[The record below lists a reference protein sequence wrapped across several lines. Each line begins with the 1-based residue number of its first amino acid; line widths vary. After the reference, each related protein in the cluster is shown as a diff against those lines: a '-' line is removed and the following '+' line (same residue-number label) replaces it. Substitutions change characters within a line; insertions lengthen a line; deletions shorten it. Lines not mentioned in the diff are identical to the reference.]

1 MSQHL
6 LCLLQVLDPE
16 LVLVQLVLLLFEGL
30 LDLSLGLLKLLDA
43 DDLVL
48 LEDLLES
55 VFLLDRLLGQKFVS
69 LALLLN
75 APNLPADG
83 LYVILQSGNYFLELK
98 SLGAVH
104 LAEIR

>member
-30 LDLSLGLLKLLDA
+30 LDLSFGLLKLLNA

-55 VFLLDRLLGQKFVS
+55 VFLLDRLLGQ
-69 LALLLN
+69 
-75 APNLPADG
+75 
-83 LYVILQSGNYFLELK
+83 
-98 SLGAVH
+98 
-104 LAEIR
+104 

>member
-1 MSQHL
+1 M
-6 LCLLQVLDPE
+6 QVLDPE

-48 LEDLLES
+48 LEDLLEP

-69 LALLLN
+69 ITLLLN

-104 LAEIR
+104 LPEIC